1 MQELGLTVAYD
12 KDDGTHRFI
21 RSLMALPFLPAQ
33 EIEAQF
39 DCIHQNCPPGP
50 LEDLVNYV
58 ETTWINGTY
67 PLEYWSIYG
76 QPIRTN
82 NDLEG
87 YHNALNRRAGG
98 RQNLPFYMLVEL
110 LHREV
115 GLSLIQTRLVSQKK
129 LKRHQRTIYRRLQGK
144 IIGAWEDYSDSKITA
159 RQLLQTCSY
168 INGPTRME

>member
-1 MQELGLTVAYD
+1 
-12 KDDGTHRFI
+12 
-21 RSLMALPFLPAQ
+21 MALPFLPVQ
-33 EIEAQF
+33 EIEVQF
-39 DCIHQNCPPGP
+39 DCIHQNCPLGP

-67 PLEYWSIYG
+67 SLECWSIYG

-82 NDLEG
+82 NELEG

-98 RQNLPFYMLVEL
+98 HQNLPFYMLVKL
-110 LHREV
+110 LHREAE
-115 GLSLIQTRLVSQKK
+115 LSLIQTRLVSLRK
-129 LKRHQRTIYRRLQGK
+129 LKHHQCMTYRRLPGK
-144 IIGAWEDYSDSKITA
+144 IICAWENYLDSKITA

>member
-1 MQELGLTVAYD
+1 MAYD

-21 RSLMALPFLPAQ
+21 RSLMALPFLSVQ

-39 DCIHQNCPPGP
+39 DCMHQNCPPGL

-67 PLEYWSIYG
+67 PLECWSIDG

-98 RQNLPFYMLVEL
+98 HQNLPFYMLVEL
-110 LHREV
+110 LHREAWTQSNPNLSCLPKETQASSAHDISATPRKDHQYV
-115 GLSLIQTRLVSQKK
+115 GRLLGFQDNYETASSD
-129 LKRHQRTIYRRLQGK
+129 LQ
-144 IIGAWEDYSDSKITA
+144 
-159 RQLLQTCSY
+159 L
-168 INGPTRME
+168 P

>member
-1 MQELGLTVAYD
+1 MQELGLTGAYD

-58 ETTWINGTY
+58 ETTWINSTY
-67 PLEYWSIYG
+67 PLECWSIYG

-98 RQNLPFYMLVEL
+98 RQNLPLYMLVKL
-110 LHREV
+110 LHREA
-115 GLSLIQTRLVSQKK
+115 GLSLIQTPLVSQKK
-129 LKRHQRTIYRRLQGK
+129 LKRHQCMTYRRLQGK
-144 IIGAWEDYSDSKITA
+144 IIGAWEDYSDYKITA